1 MYILASH
8 MEGVTGKG
16 STFDC
21 YFGSS
26 AQGKAIFASGTMQ
39 FNLYFPVAGNY
50 YYEIICHN
58 QWNASKKTMELWID
72 DDTDSASKHSDY
84 PSNPSEAP
92 LTGSLVVPTS
102 GLHRLN
108 LKGSLAI
115 VRLKIRGIA
124 PVPFGLAGPAD
135 GAINVI
141 PEGLVFDWTQNSDDT
156 SYYAVP
162 NGAQQFTITVDTQS
176 DFNSGDAYTKIVTAA
191 D

>member
-1 MYILASH
+1 MKKLGSKVISTILALIMVLGLLGIIGPIGVSADVEGDDVYLWPLY

-16 STFDC
+16 GTFDC
-21 YFGSS
+21 YFGTG

-115 VRLKIRGIA
+115 GRLKIRGIA
-124 PVPFGLAGPAD
+124 RFR
-135 GAINVI
+135 
-141 PEGLVFDWTQNSDDT
+141 LV
-156 SYYAVP
+156 
-162 NGAQQFTITVDTQS
+162 
-176 DFNSGDAYTKIVTAA
+176 
-191 D
+191 